1 MTEHAEILGRREQKK
16 RDTRRAIRNAALD
29 LALEHGLE
37 NLTVEAIAQTAGISP
52 RTFFNYF
59 GCKEDALVTQ
69 AAEAAAQVS
78 ALILER
84 PADETPMIAL
94 RNAILASEYFGAA
107 PVDRERA
114 LARQRLTQSDPGLLA
129 HHLGKIAKVEK
140 SFATALATRMNV
152 DVEQDLSPQL
162 LAAVAVGVVRVAV
175 RQWVLNDH
183 TALHELLEQAFDQV
197 AQLSFE
203 ARDAISPG

>member
-16 RDTRRAIRNAALD
+16 RDTRQAIRNAALK

-37 NLTVEAIAQTAGISP
+37 NLTVEAIAQSAGISP

-69 AAEAAAQVS
+69 AAEAAAQLS
-78 ALILER
+78 TLILER
-84 PADETPMIAL
+84 PATETPMIAL
-94 RNAILASEYFGAA
+94 RNAIINSEYFGADPA
-107 PVDRERA
+107 DRESA
-114 LARQRLTQSDPGLLA
+114 LARQRLTQSDPALLA
-129 HHLGKIAKVEK
+129 HHLGKIVKVEK
-140 SFATALATRMNV
+140 TLASALAARMNV
-152 DVEQDLSPQL
+152 DVEQDLAPQL

-183 TALHELLEQAFDQV
+183 TPLRELLEQAFDQV
-197 AQLSFE
+197 AQLGLE
-203 ARDAISPG
+203 ARDATSPG